1 LTRYSKGAQ
10 HERKVRDIL
19 EAKGFEVVRVAGSG
33 GRGGDPDL
41 LAWNDEQGFK
51 IEVKAIQGFTRT
63 RALRILEDM
72 KPVTKA
78 HMTPVVIWRNY
89 SVYKGDGLYDTAPKD
104 LRWLVESERLTQL
117 RALVDG
123 ELVTDDNK
131 RGLISAVKTFIQ
143 RHGKDNKE
151 AVYDGRK
158 YTTKFLLSEEDFLN
172 GILYGYEVAM
182 GEEGKHVVFVEEK
195 ENPSQNKYTCF
206 CKNRRK

>member
-41 LAWNDEQGFK
+41 LAWNEEQGFK

-63 RALRILEDM
+63 RALRILEEM

-78 HMTPVVIWRNY
+78 HMNPVVIWRNY
-89 SVYKGDGLYDTAPKD
+89 SVYKGDGLYDAAPKK
-104 LRWLVESERLTQL
+104 LRWLVESERLTRL
-117 RALVDG
+117 RAFVDG

-131 RGLISAVKTFIQ
+131 RGLISAVKTFMA
-143 RHGKDNKE
+143 RHGKNNE
-151 AVYDGRK
+151 ESLYDGRK
-158 YTTKFLLSEEDFLN
+158 YTTKFLLSENAFLE
-172 GILYGYEVAM
+172 GMLYGYEVTM
-182 GEEGKHVVFVEEK
+182 SEGGEYVVFVEEK
-195 ENPSQNKYTCF
+195 DKPSQNKYTCF
-206 CKNRRK
+206 YTEET